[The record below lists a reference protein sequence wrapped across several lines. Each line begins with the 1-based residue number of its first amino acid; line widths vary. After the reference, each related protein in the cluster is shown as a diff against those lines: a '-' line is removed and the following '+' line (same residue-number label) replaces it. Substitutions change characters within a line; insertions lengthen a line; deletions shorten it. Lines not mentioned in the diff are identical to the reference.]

1 MLSPRTKSALIL
13 IAASALSMSASAHT
27 VVEAHS
33 HSGFISGFV
42 HPLFGLDHLA
52 AMVAVGLWSA
62 LAARSA
68 GRDLLWGPVGFA
80 AMLLVGAVLG
90 LQGVALP
97 AVEPMIAASLLVT
110 GLLIATRAQWPVWAA
125 ALVAGLFAFFHGA
138 AHGMELSGVGV
149 AQALAGMLIGSAA
162 LHLTGIGLGRWVFD
176 QRRWLSAMAGG
187 AVALLGSA
195 LLLRMAW

>member
-1 MLSPRTKSALIL
+1 MKNRAFILLGLLWPALP
-13 IAASALSMSASAHT
+13 ALAHT
-27 VVEAHS
+27 GALGDH
-33 HSGFISGFV
+33 V
-42 HPLFGLDHLA
+42 HPGFMAGLLHTFTGIDHLA
-52 AMVAVGLWSA
+52 AMLAVGVWSA
-62 LAARSA
+62 LAVRPVWVAPLAFVALLGA
-68 GRDLLWGPVGFA
+68 GA
-80 AMLLVGAVLG
+80 LG
-90 LQGVALP
+90 GVADV
-97 AVEPMIAASLLVT
+97 AVPGMEPMIAASLLVT

>member
-1 MLSPRTKSALIL
+1 MKNRAFILLGLLWPALP
-13 IAASALSMSASAHT
+13 ALAHT
-27 VVEAHS
+27 GALGDH
-33 HSGFISGFV
+33 V
-42 HPLFGLDHLA
+42 HPGFMAGLLHPFTGIDHLA
-52 AMVAVGLWSA
+52 AMLAVGVWSA
-62 LAARSA
+62 LAVRPVWMAPLAFVALLGA
-68 GRDLLWGPVGFA
+68 GA
-80 AMLLVGAVLG
+80 LG
-90 LQGVALP
+90 GLAGVAVP
-97 AVEPMIAASLLVT
+97 GVEPMIAASLLVT
-110 GLLIATRAQWPVWAA
+110 GLLIATRAQWPVRAA

-149 AQALAGMLIGSAA
+149 AQALAGMLVGSAA

>member
-1 MLSPRTKSALIL
+1 MKNRAFILLGLLWPALP
-13 IAASALSMSASAHT
+13 ALAHT
-27 VVEAHS
+27 GALGDHVHT
-33 HSGFISGFV
+33 GFMAGLL
-42 HPLFGLDHLA
+42 HPFTGIDHLA
-52 AMVAVGLWSA
+52 AMLAVGVWSA
-62 LAARSA
+62 LAVRPVWVAPLAFVALLGA
-68 GRDLLWGPVGFA
+68 GA
-80 AMLLVGAVLG
+80 LG
-90 LQGVALP
+90 GLAGVAVP
-97 AVEPMIAASLLVT
+97 GMEPMIAASLLVT
-110 GLLIATRAQWPVWAA
+110 GLLIATRAQWPVSAA

>member
-1 MLSPRTKSALIL
+1 MKNRAFILLGLLWPALP
-13 IAASALSMSASAHT
+13 ALAHT
-27 VVEAHS
+27 GALGDH
-33 HSGFISGFV
+33 V
-42 HPLFGLDHLA
+42 HPGFMAGLLHPFTGIDHLA
-52 AMVAVGLWSA
+52 AMLAVGVWSA
-62 LAARSA
+62 LAVRPVWVAPLAFVALLGA
-68 GRDLLWGPVGFA
+68 GA
-80 AMLLVGAVLG
+80 LG
-90 LQGVALP
+90 GLAGVAVP
-97 AVEPMIAASLLVT
+97 GMEPMIAASLLVT

>member
-1 MLSPRTKSALIL
+1 MKNRAFILLGLLWLALP
-13 IAASALSMSASAHT
+13 ALAHT
-27 VVEAHS
+27 GALGDH
-33 HSGFISGFV
+33 V
-42 HPLFGLDHLA
+42 HPGFMAGLLHPFTGIDHLA
-52 AMVAVGLWSA
+52 AMLAVGVWSA
-62 LAARSA
+62 LAVRPVWVAPLAFVALLGA
-68 GRDLLWGPVGFA
+68 GA
-80 AMLLVGAVLG
+80 LG
-90 LQGVALP
+90 GLAGVAVP
-97 AVEPMIAASLLVT
+97 GVEPMIAASLLVT

>member
-1 MLSPRTKSALIL
+1 MKNRAFILLGLLWPALP
-13 IAASALSMSASAHT
+13 ALAHT
-27 VVEAHS
+27 GALGDHVHP
-33 HSGFISGFV
+33 GFIAGLL
-42 HPLFGLDHLA
+42 HPFTGIDHLA
-52 AMVAVGLWSA
+52 AMLAVGVWSA
-62 LAARSA
+62 LAVRPVWVAPLAFVALLGA
-68 GRDLLWGPVGFA
+68 GA
-80 AMLLVGAVLG
+80 LG
-90 LQGVALP
+90 GLAGVAVP
-97 AVEPMIAASLLVT
+97 GVEPMIAASLLVT
-110 GLLIATRAQWPVWAA
+110 GLLIATRAQWPVRAA

>member
-1 MLSPRTKSALIL
+1 MKNRAFILLGLLWPALP
-13 IAASALSMSASAHT
+13 ALAHT
-27 VVEAHS
+27 GALGDH
-33 HSGFISGFV
+33 V
-42 HPLFGLDHLA
+42 HPGFMAGLLHPFTGIDHLA
-52 AMVAVGLWSA
+52 AMLAVGVWSA
-62 LAARSA
+62 LAVRPVWVAPLAFVALLGA
-68 GRDLLWGPVGFA
+68 GA
-80 AMLLVGAVLG
+80 LG
-90 LQGVALP
+90 GLAGVAVP
-97 AVEPMIAASLLVT
+97 GVEPMIAASLLVT

-162 LHLTGIGLGRWVFD
+162 LHLAGIGLGRRVFGPH
-176 QRRWLSAMAGG
+176 RWLSATAGG

>member
-1 MLSPRTKSALIL
+1 MKNRAFIFLGLLWPALP
-13 IAASALSMSASAHT
+13 ALAHT
-27 VVEAHS
+27 GALGDH
-33 HSGFISGFV
+33 V
-42 HPLFGLDHLA
+42 HPGFMAGLLHPFTGIDHLA
-52 AMVAVGLWSA
+52 AMLAVGVWSA
-62 LAARSA
+62 LAVRPVWVAPLAFVALLGA
-68 GRDLLWGPVGFA
+68 GA
-80 AMLLVGAVLG
+80 LG
-90 LQGVALP
+90 GLAGVAVP
-97 AVEPMIAASLLVT
+97 GMEPMIAASLLVT

>member
-1 MLSPRTKSALIL
+1 MKNRAFILLGLLGPALP
-13 IAASALSMSASAHT
+13 ALAHT
-27 VVEAHS
+27 GALGDH
-33 HSGFISGFV
+33 V
-42 HPLFGLDHLA
+42 HPGFMAGLLHPFTGIDHLA
-52 AMVAVGLWSA
+52 AMLAVGVWSA
-62 LAARSA
+62 LAVRPVWMAPLAFVALLGA
-68 GRDLLWGPVGFA
+68 GA
-80 AMLLVGAVLG
+80 LG
-90 LQGVALP
+90 GLAGVAVP
-97 AVEPMIAASLLVT
+97 GVEPMIAASLLVT

>member
-1 MLSPRTKSALIL
+1 MKNRAFILLGLLWPALP
-13 IAASALSMSASAHT
+13 ALAHT
-27 VVEAHS
+27 GALGDH
-33 HSGFISGFV
+33 V
-42 HPLFGLDHLA
+42 HPGFMAGLLHPFTGIDHLA
-52 AMVAVGLWSA
+52 AMLAVGVWSA
-62 LAARSA
+62 LAVRPVWVAPLAFVALLGA
-68 GRDLLWGPVGFA
+68 GA
-80 AMLLVGAVLG
+80 LG
-90 LQGVALP
+90 GLAGVAVP
-97 AVEPMIAASLLVT
+97 GMEPMIAASLLVT
-110 GLLIATRAQWPVWAA
+110 GLLIATRAQRPVWAA

-162 LHLTGIGLGRWVFD
+162 LQLTGIGLGRWVFD

>member
-1 MLSPRTKSALIL
+1 MKNRAFILLGLLWPALP
-13 IAASALSMSASAHT
+13 ALAHT
-27 VVEAHS
+27 AALGDH
-33 HSGFISGFV
+33 V
-42 HPLFGLDHLA
+42 HPGFMAGLLHPFTGIDHLA
-52 AMVAVGLWSA
+52 AMLAVGVWSA
-62 LAARSA
+62 LAVRPVWVAPLAFVALLGA
-68 GRDLLWGPVGFA
+68 GA
-80 AMLLVGAVLG
+80 LG
-90 LQGVALP
+90 GLAGVAVP
-97 AVEPMIAASLLVT
+97 GVEPMIAASLLVT
-110 GLLIATRAQWPVWAA
+110 GLLIATRAQWPVRAA

>member
-1 MLSPRTKSALIL
+1 MKNRAFILLGLLWPALP
-13 IAASALSMSASAHT
+13 ALAHT
-27 VVEAHS
+27 GALGDH
-33 HSGFISGFV
+33 V
-42 HPLFGLDHLA
+42 HPGFMAGLLHPFTGIDHLA
-52 AMVAVGLWSA
+52 AMLAVGVWSA
-62 LAARSA
+62 LAVRPVWVAPLAFVALLGA
-68 GRDLLWGPVGFA
+68 GA
-80 AMLLVGAVLG
+80 LG
-90 LQGVALP
+90 GLAGVAVP
-97 AVEPMIAASLLVT
+97 GVEPMIAASLLVT
-110 GLLIATRAQWPVWAA
+110 GLLIATRAQWPVRAA

>member
-1 MLSPRTKSALIL
+1 MKNRAFILLGLLWPALP
-13 IAASALSMSASAHT
+13 ALAHT
-27 VVEAHS
+27 GALGDH
-33 HSGFISGFV
+33 V
-42 HPLFGLDHLA
+42 HPGFMAGLLHPFTGIDHLA
-52 AMVAVGLWSA
+52 AMLAVGVWSA
-62 LAARSA
+62 LAVRPVWVAPLAFVALLGA
-68 GRDLLWGPVGFA
+68 GA
-80 AMLLVGAVLG
+80 LG
-90 LQGVALP
+90 GLAGVAVP
-97 AVEPMIAASLLVT
+97 GMEPMIAASLLVT
-110 GLLIATRAQWPVWAA
+110 GLLIATRAQWRVWAA

>member
-1 MLSPRTKSALIL
+1 MKNRAFILLGLLWPALP
-13 IAASALSMSASAHT
+13 ALAHT
-27 VVEAHS
+27 GALGDH
-33 HSGFISGFV
+33 V
-42 HPLFGLDHLA
+42 HPGFMAGLLHPFTGIDHLA
-52 AMVAVGLWSA
+52 TMLAVGVWSA
-62 LAARSA
+62 LAVRPVWVAPLAFVALLGA
-68 GRDLLWGPVGFA
+68 GA
-80 AMLLVGAVLG
+80 LG
-90 LQGVALP
+90 GLAGVAVP
-97 AVEPMIAASLLVT
+97 GVEPMIAASLLVT

-162 LHLTGIGLGRWVFD
+162 LHLAGMGLGRRVFGPH
-176 QRRWLSAMAGG
+176 RWLSAMAGG

>member
-1 MLSPRTKSALIL
+1 MKNRAFILLGLLWPALP
-13 IAASALSMSASAHT
+13 ALAHT
-27 VVEAHS
+27 GALGDH
-33 HSGFISGFV
+33 V
-42 HPLFGLDHLA
+42 HPGFMAGLLHPFTGIDHLA
-52 AMVAVGLWSA
+52 TMLAVGVWSA
-62 LAARSA
+62 LAVRPVWVAPLAFVALLGA
-68 GRDLLWGPVGFA
+68 GA
-80 AMLLVGAVLG
+80 LG
-90 LQGVALP
+90 GLAGVAVP
-97 AVEPMIAASLLVT
+97 GVEPMIAASLLVT
-110 GLLIATRAQWPVWAA
+110 GLLIATRAQWPVRAA

>member
-1 MLSPRTKSALIL
+1 MKNRAFILLGLLWLALP
-13 IAASALSMSASAHT
+13 ALAHT
-27 VVEAHS
+27 GALGDHVHT
-33 HSGFISGFV
+33 GFMAGLL
-42 HPLFGLDHLA
+42 HPFTGIDHLA
-52 AMVAVGLWSA
+52 AMLAVGVWSA
-62 LAARSA
+62 LAVRPVWVAPLAFVALLGA
-68 GRDLLWGPVGFA
+68 GA
-80 AMLLVGAVLG
+80 LG
-90 LQGVALP
+90 GLAGVAVP
-97 AVEPMIAASLLVT
+97 GVEPMIAASLLVT
-110 GLLIATRAQWPVWAA
+110 GLLIATRAQWPVRAA

>member
-1 MLSPRTKSALIL
+1 MKNRAFILLGLLWPALP
-13 IAASALSMSASAHT
+13 ALAHT
-27 VVEAHS
+27 GALGDH
-33 HSGFISGFV
+33 V
-42 HPLFGLDHLA
+42 HPGFMAGLLHPFTGIDHLA
-52 AMVAVGLWSA
+52 AMLAVGVWSA
-62 LAARSA
+62 LAVRPVWVAPLAFVALLGA
-68 GRDLLWGPVGFA
+68 GA
-80 AMLLVGAVLG
+80 LG
-90 LQGVALP
+90 GLAGVAVP
-97 AVEPMIAASLLVT
+97 GVGPMIAASLLVT

>member
-1 MLSPRTKSALIL
+1 MKNRAFILLGLLWPALP
-13 IAASALSMSASAHT
+13 ALAHT
-27 VVEAHS
+27 GALGDH
-33 HSGFISGFV
+33 V
-42 HPLFGLDHLA
+42 HPGFMAGLLHPFTGIDHLA
-52 AMVAVGLWSA
+52 AMLAVGVWSA
-62 LAARSA
+62 LAVRPVWVAPLAFVALLGA
-68 GRDLLWGPVGFA
+68 GA
-80 AMLLVGAVLG
+80 LG
-90 LQGVALP
+90 GLAGVAVP
-97 AVEPMIAASLLVT
+97 GVEPMIAASLLVT
-110 GLLIATRAQWPVWAA
+110 GLLIATRAQWPVRAA
-125 ALVAGLFAFFHGA
+125 ALGAGLFAFFHGA

>member
-1 MLSPRTKSALIL
+1 MKNRAFILLGLLWPALP
-13 IAASALSMSASAHT
+13 ALAHT
-27 VVEAHS
+27 GALGDH
-33 HSGFISGFV
+33 V
-42 HPLFGLDHLA
+42 HPGFMAGLLHPFTGIDHLA
-52 AMVAVGLWSA
+52 AMLAVGVWSA
-62 LAARSA
+62 LAVRPVWVAPLAFVALLGA
-68 GRDLLWGPVGFA
+68 GA
-80 AMLLVGAVLG
+80 LG
-90 LQGVALP
+90 GLAGVAVP
-97 AVEPMIAASLLVT
+97 GVEPMIAASLLVT
-110 GLLIATRAQWPVWAA
+110 GLLIATRAQRPVWAA

-162 LHLTGIGLGRWVFD
+162 LHLTGIGLGRRVFD

>member
-1 MLSPRTKSALIL
+1 MKNRAFILLGLLWPALP
-13 IAASALSMSASAHT
+13 ALAHT
-27 VVEAHS
+27 GALGDH
-33 HSGFISGFV
+33 V
-42 HPLFGLDHLA
+42 HPGFMAGLLHPFTGIDHLA
-52 AMVAVGLWSA
+52 AMLAVGVWSA
-62 LAARSA
+62 LAVRPVWVAPLAFVALLGA
-68 GRDLLWGPVGFA
+68 GA
-80 AMLLVGAVLG
+80 LG
-90 LQGVALP
+90 GLAGVAVP
-97 AVEPMIAASLLVT
+97 GVEPMIAASLLVT
-110 GLLIATRAQWPVWAA
+110 GLLIATRAQRPVWAA

>member
-1 MLSPRTKSALIL
+1 MKNRAFILLGLLWPALP
-13 IAASALSMSASAHT
+13 ALAHT
-27 VVEAHS
+27 GAMGDH
-33 HSGFISGFV
+33 V
-42 HPLFGLDHLA
+42 HPGFMAGLLHPFTGIDHLA
-52 AMVAVGLWSA
+52 AMLAVGVWSA
-62 LAARSA
+62 LAVRPVWVAPLAFVALLGA
-68 GRDLLWGPVGFA
+68 GA
-80 AMLLVGAVLG
+80 LG
-90 LQGVALP
+90 GLAGVAVP
-97 AVEPMIAASLLVT
+97 GVEPMIAASLLVT
-110 GLLIATRAQWPVWAA
+110 GLLIATRAQWPVRAA

>member
-1 MLSPRTKSALIL
+1 MKNRA
-13 IAASALSMSASAHT
+13 
-27 VVEAHS
+27 
-33 HSGFISGFV
+33 FI
-42 HPLFGLDHLA
+42 LFGLLWPALPALAHTGALGDHVHTGFMAGLLHPFTGIDHLA
-52 AMVAVGLWSA
+52 AMLAVGVWSA
-62 LAARSA
+62 LAVRPVWVAPLAFVALLGA
-68 GRDLLWGPVGFA
+68 GA
-80 AMLLVGAVLG
+80 LG
-90 LQGVALP
+90 GLAGVAVP
-97 AVEPMIAASLLVT
+97 GVEPMIAASLLVT

>member
-1 MLSPRTKSALIL
+1 MKNRAFILLGLLWPALP
-13 IAASALSMSASAHT
+13 ALAHT
-27 VVEAHS
+27 GALGDH
-33 HSGFISGFV
+33 V
-42 HPLFGLDHLA
+42 HPGFMAGLLHPFTGIDHLA
-52 AMVAVGLWSA
+52 AMLAVGVWSA
-62 LAARSA
+62 LAVRPVWVAPLAFVALLGA
-68 GRDLLWGPVGFA
+68 GA
-80 AMLLVGAVLG
+80 LG
-90 LQGVALP
+90 GLAGVAVP
-97 AVEPMIAASLLVT
+97 GVEAVVAASLLVT
-110 GLLIATRAQWPVWAA
+110 GLLSATRAQWPVGAA
-125 ALVAGLFAFFHGA
+125 GLVAGLFAFFHGA

>member
-1 MLSPRTKSALIL
+1 MKNRAFILLGLLWPALP
-13 IAASALSMSASAHT
+13 ALAHT
-27 VVEAHS
+27 GALGDH
-33 HSGFISGFV
+33 V
-42 HPLFGLDHLA
+42 HPGFMAGLLHPFTGIDHLA
-52 AMVAVGLWSA
+52 AMLAVGVWSA
-62 LAARSA
+62 LAVRPVWVAPLAFVALLGA
-68 GRDLLWGPVGFA
+68 GA
-80 AMLLVGAVLG
+80 LG
-90 LQGVALP
+90 GLAGVAVP
-97 AVEPMIAASLLVT
+97 GMEPMIAASLLVT

-162 LHLTGIGLGRWVFD
+162 LHLAGIGLGRRVFGPH
-176 QRRWLSAMAGG
+176 RWLSAMAGG

>member
-1 MLSPRTKSALIL
+1 MKNRAFILLGLLWPALP
-13 IAASALSMSASAHT
+13 ALAHT
-27 VVEAHS
+27 GALGDH
-33 HSGFISGFV
+33 V
-42 HPLFGLDHLA
+42 HPGFMAGLLHPFTGIDHLA
-52 AMVAVGLWSA
+52 AMLAVGVWSA
-62 LAARSA
+62 LAVRPVWVAPLAFVALLGA
-68 GRDLLWGPVGFA
+68 GA
-80 AMLLVGAVLG
+80 LG
-90 LQGVALP
+90 GLAGVAVP
-97 AVEPMIAASLLVT
+97 GMEPMIAASLLVT

-149 AQALAGMLIGSAA
+149 AQALAGMLVGSAA

>member
-1 MLSPRTKSALIL
+1 MKNRAFILLGLLWPALP
-13 IAASALSMSASAHT
+13 ALAHT
-27 VVEAHS
+27 GALGDH
-33 HSGFISGFV
+33 V
-42 HPLFGLDHLA
+42 HPGFMAGLLHPFTGIDHLA
-52 AMVAVGLWSA
+52 AMLAVGVWSA
-62 LAARSA
+62 LAVRPVWVAPLAFVALLGA
-68 GRDLLWGPVGFA
+68 GA
-80 AMLLVGAVLG
+80 LG
-90 LQGVALP
+90 GLAGVAVP
-97 AVEPMIAASLLVT
+97 GVEPMIAASLLVT
-110 GLLIATRAQWPVWAA
+110 GLLIATRAQWRVWAA
-125 ALVAGLFAFFHGA
+125 ALVAALFAFFHGA

>member
-1 MLSPRTKSALIL
+1 MKNRAFILLGLLWPALP
-13 IAASALSMSASAHT
+13 ALAHT
-27 VVEAHS
+27 GALGDH
-33 HSGFISGFV
+33 V
-42 HPLFGLDHLA
+42 HPGFMAGLLHPFTGIDHLA
-52 AMVAVGLWSA
+52 AMLAVGVWSA
-62 LAARSA
+62 LAVRPVWVAPLAFVALLGA
-68 GRDLLWGPVGFA
+68 GA
-80 AMLLVGAVLG
+80 LG
-90 LQGVALP
+90 GLAGVAVP
-97 AVEPMIAASLLVT
+97 GMEPMIAASLLVT

-162 LHLTGIGLGRWVFD
+162 LQLTGIGLGRWVFD

>member
-1 MLSPRTKSALIL
+1 MKNRAFILLGLLWPALP
-13 IAASALSMSASAHT
+13 ALAHT
-27 VVEAHS
+27 GALGDHVHT
-33 HSGFISGFV
+33 GFMAGLL
-42 HPLFGLDHLA
+42 HPFTGIDHLA
-52 AMVAVGLWSA
+52 AMLAVGVWSA
-62 LAARSA
+62 LAVRPVWVAPLAFVALLGA
-68 GRDLLWGPVGFA
+68 GA
-80 AMLLVGAVLG
+80 LG
-90 LQGVALP
+90 GLAGVAVP
-97 AVEPMIAASLLVT
+97 GMEPMIAASLLVT
-110 GLLIATRAQWPVWAA
+110 GLLIATRAQWPVRAA

>member
-1 MLSPRTKSALIL
+1 MKNRAFILLGLLWPALP
-13 IAASALSMSASAHT
+13 ALAHT
-27 VVEAHS
+27 GALGDHVHT
-33 HSGFISGFV
+33 GFMAGLL
-42 HPLFGLDHLA
+42 HPFTGIDHLA
-52 AMVAVGLWSA
+52 AMLAVGVWSA
-62 LAARSA
+62 LAVRPVWVAPLAFVALLGA
-68 GRDLLWGPVGFA
+68 GA
-80 AMLLVGAVLG
+80 LG
-90 LQGVALP
+90 GLAGVAVP
-97 AVEPMIAASLLVT
+97 GMEPMIAASLLVT
-110 GLLIATRAQWPVWAA
+110 GLLIAMRAQWPVWAA

-138 AHGMELSGVGV
+138 AHGMELSGAGV

>member
-1 MLSPRTKSALIL
+1 MKNRA
-13 IAASALSMSASAHT
+13 
-27 VVEAHS
+27 
-33 HSGFISGFV
+33 FI
-42 HPLFGLDHLA
+42 LFGLLWPGLPALAHTGALGDHVHTGFMAGLLHPFTGIDHLA
-52 AMVAVGLWSA
+52 AMLAVGVWSA
-62 LAARSA
+62 LAVRPVWVAPLAFVALLGA
-68 GRDLLWGPVGFA
+68 GA
-80 AMLLVGAVLG
+80 LG
-90 LQGVALP
+90 GLAGVAVP
-97 AVEPMIAASLLVT
+97 GMEPMIAASLLVT

-162 LHLTGIGLGRWVFD
+162 LHLAGIGLGRRVFCPH
-176 QRRWLSAMAGG
+176 RWLSAMTGG

>member
-1 MLSPRTKSALIL
+1 MKNRAFILLGLLWPALP
-13 IAASALSMSASAHT
+13 ALAHT
-27 VVEAHS
+27 GALGDH
-33 HSGFISGFV
+33 V
-42 HPLFGLDHLA
+42 HPGFMAGLLHPFTGIDHLP
-52 AMVAVGLWSA
+52 AMLAVGVWSA
-62 LAARSA
+62 LAVRPVWVAPLAFVALLGA
-68 GRDLLWGPVGFA
+68 GA
-80 AMLLVGAVLG
+80 LG
-90 LQGVALP
+90 GLAGVAVP
-97 AVEPMIAASLLVT
+97 GVEPMIAASLLVT
-110 GLLIATRAQWPVWAA
+110 GLLIATRAQWPVRAA